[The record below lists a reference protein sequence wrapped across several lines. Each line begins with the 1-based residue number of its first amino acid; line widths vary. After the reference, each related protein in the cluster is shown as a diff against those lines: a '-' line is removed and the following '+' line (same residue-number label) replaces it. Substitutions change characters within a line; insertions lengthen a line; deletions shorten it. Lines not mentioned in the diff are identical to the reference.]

1 MNASPALAALARRL
15 TAALLLALTGALAG
29 TGGAAAA
36 PCGNDASGFLAWK
49 QAFAQEA
56 AQAGIGQRGLD
67 ALAGTSYA
75 QRTINADRNQKSFRY
90 SLDEFLRIRGAD
102 TIVSQ
107 GRSRL
112 QRNPEFY
119 GALER
124 AYGVSPGVLIAIH
137 GMETG
142 FGNFMGDSNV
152 LSAIATLAYDCR
164 RTEFFTG
171 HLLAALR
178 LVDRGTISAGTVGA
192 MHGELGH
199 TQFLPGN
206 ALRYGVDGNGDGRL
220 DLTDEA
226 DAMATTANYLRQHGW
241 QPGAGLPARPAQL
254 PRHRGVERRHGLSAG
269 DRPDGRRRIEG

>member
-1 MNASPALAALARRL
+1 MTTIRSAARRL
-15 TAALLLALTGALAG
+15 AAGLATGLVLAG
-29 TGGAAAA
+29 GAWAAS
-36 PCGNDASGFLAWK
+36 CGNDASGFGAWK
-49 QAFAQEA
+49 QAFAAEA
-56 AQAGIGQRGLD
+56 SRAGIGQRGLD

-75 QRTINADRNQKSFRY
+75 QRTINADRNQRSFRY
-90 SLDEFLRIRGAD
+90 SLEEFLRVRGAD

-112 QRNPEFY
+112 QRNPAFY

-142 FGNFMGDSNV
+142 FGRFMGDSNV

-164 RTEFFTG
+164 RSEFFTG

-178 LVDRGTISAGTVGA
+178 MVDRGAISGGTVGA

-220 DLTDEA
+220 DLTNEA
-226 DAMATTANYLRQHGW
+226 DAMASTANYLSQKGW
-241 QPGAGLPARPAQL
+241 TPGAGYQPGQPNFRAIEAWNAATVYQEAIALMA
-254 PRHRGVERRHGLSAG
+254 S
-269 DRPDGRRRIEG
+269 RIEG

>member
-1 MNASPALAALARRL
+1 MTSLRTALLRLATSAVAAAALA
-15 TAALLLALTGALAG
+15 
-29 TGGAAAA
+29 GAAWAA
-36 PCGNDASGFLAWK
+36 PCGNDASGFGAWK
-49 QAFAQEA
+49 AAFAGEA
-56 AQAGIGQRGLD
+56 AAAGIGPRGLD

-75 QRTINADRNQKSFRY
+75 QRTISADRNQKSFRY
-90 SLDEFLRIRGAD
+90 SLDEFMRVRGAD

-107 GRSRL
+107 GRRKL
-112 QRNPEFY
+112 ERNAAFY

-124 AYGVSPGVLIAIH
+124 AYGVPAGVLIAIH

-164 RTEFFTG
+164 RSEFFTG

-178 LVDRGTISAGTVGA
+178 LVDRGAISGGTVGA

-220 DLTDEA
+220 DLTNEA
-226 DAMATTANYLRQHGW
+226 DAMASTANYLRQKGW
-241 QPGAGLPARPAQL
+241 RPGAGYQPGEPNFRAIEEWNAATVYQQAIAIM
-254 PRHRGVERRHGLSAG
+254 G
-269 DRPDGRRRIEG
+269 RRIEG